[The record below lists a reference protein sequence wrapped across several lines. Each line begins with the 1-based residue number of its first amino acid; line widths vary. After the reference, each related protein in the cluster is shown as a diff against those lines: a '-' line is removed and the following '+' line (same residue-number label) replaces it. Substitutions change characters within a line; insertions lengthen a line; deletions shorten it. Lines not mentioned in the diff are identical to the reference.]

1 MNFPPDPA
9 ETFPPLGVVAYLS
22 RHGPVVAH
30 SLRAL
35 DILRTYP
42 DYESCMPTLYPAQLA
57 IDWEFSPSSFP
68 RDPITNPLLLTPEE
82 IAAEWDPWKLAA
94 LVSGSAQDL
103 AALAAAVGQ
112 AQRDVHDVDR
122 VLEDTR
128 RKLVRIAGGRR
139 RAYSEVLQPL
149 TPTQGGFGD
158 GRAELVEEY
167 KIDTEWDVYKLREV
181 FTEAQADVGRLMG
194 RLANL
199 RTELREKRQVVK
211 DFRHRWNI

>member
-1 MNFPPDPA
+1 MAFPPDPA
-9 ETFPPLGVVAYLS
+9 ETFPRLGVVAYLS

-35 DILRTYP
+35 DILRSYP
-42 DYESCMPTLYPAQLA
+42 DYESCMPSLSYAELA
-57 IDWEFSPSSFP
+57 IDWDFSPSSFP
-68 RDPITNPLLLTPEE
+68 RDPITNPLLLTQEE
-82 IAAEWDPWKLAA
+82 IAAEWDPWELAA
-94 LVSGSAQDL
+94 LVGGSAQDL

-128 RKLVRIAGGRR
+128 RKL
-139 RAYSEVLQPL
+139 
-149 TPTQGGFGD
+149 
-158 GRAELVEEY
+158 LVEKY
-167 KIDTEWDVYKLREV
+167 KIDSDWDMYKLREV

-199 RTELREKRQVVK
+199 RSELREKRQVVE
-211 DFRHRWNI
+211 DFRPRWNI

>member
-1 MNFPPDPA
+1 MTSPPDPA

-22 RHGPVVAH
+22 HHGPVVAL
-30 SLRAL
+30 SLAAL
-35 DILRTYP
+35 DRLRTYP
-42 DYESCMPTLYPAQLA
+42 DYESCMPSLPHAQLA
-57 IDWEFSPSSFP
+57 IDWDFSPSSFP
-68 RDPITNPLLLTPEE
+68 RDPVTNPLLLTPEE

-103 AALAAAVGQ
+103 AALASAVGK

-128 RKLVRIAGGRR
+128 RKLARIAGGRR
-139 RAYSEVLQPL
+139 RPSESLQPL
-149 TPTQGGFGD
+149 ATTQTQRGD
-158 GRAELVEEY
+158 GQAELVAKY
-167 KIDTEWDVYKLREV
+167 KTDRDWDVYKLREV

-199 RTELREKRQVVK
+199 KTELREKRQVVD
-211 DFRHRWNI
+211 DFRHRCKI